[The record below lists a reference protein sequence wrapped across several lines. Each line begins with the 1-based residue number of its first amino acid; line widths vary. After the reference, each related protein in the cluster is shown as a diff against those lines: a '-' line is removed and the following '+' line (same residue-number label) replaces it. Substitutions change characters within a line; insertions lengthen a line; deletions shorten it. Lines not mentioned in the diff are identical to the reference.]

1 MRMRLSKKI
10 LPQLKGIINDMPTEA
25 IFELPEKVLQFGTG
39 VLLRGLPDYFIDKAN
54 KQNLFNGRTVIV
66 KSTDYGDIGAFE
78 EQDGLYT
85 QCVRGTSNQQI
96 VEEYII
102 NASVSRVLS
111 ARSQWNEVLKCAANP
126 DLEIIISNTTEVGI
140 ILVEEDGVEAD
151 PPISFP
157 AKLLAFLYERYKVFN
172 GDVSKGMVIVPT
184 ELITDNGNKLQSIVI
199 ELAHRNK
206 FDYAFIDWIENA
218 NCFCNSLVDRIV
230 PGKLP
235 SPDQKTIEAKLGYRD
250 ELMFMSEVYRLWAI
264 ESAHPKVQ
272 KALSFAGADEKVV
285 ISPDI
290 SKYRELKLR
299 LLNGTHTF
307 TCGLAHLAGFET
319 VKEAMGNT
327 MIGRYVYGLM
337 MNEIAPCITSDQL
350 PAHDVAEFANT
361 VIDRFRNP
369 FLDHKWINISL
380 QNTHKMKMRNVPLLL
395 KCYQQGL
402 NTQGYM
408 PLGFAAYILFMKCE
422 VGESGKYYGE
432 VNGEVYELQD
442 NHAAYYN
449 EVWKSNSLEELVQK
463 VLSNQSLWGTDL
475 TLLPGF
481 AVTVELYL
489 DSIISRG
496 VLGTLKM
503 FETSKNMLEKREV

>member
-1 MRMRLSKKI
+1 MSMRLSKKI
-10 LPQLKGIINDMPTEA
+10 LPQLNAIIDDAPTEG
-25 IFELPEKVLQFGTG
+25 IFQLPEKVLQFGTG

-54 KQNLFNGRTVIV
+54 KQNLFNGRIVIV
-66 KSTDYGDIGAFE
+66 KSTDNGDTSAFE
-78 EQDGLYT
+78 EQDGLYIH
-85 QCVRGTSNQQI
+85 CVRGTKNQQI
-96 VEEYII
+96 IEEYII

-140 ILVEEDGVEAD
+140 ILVEEDGLKTD
-151 PPISFP
+151 PPVSFP

-184 ELITDNGNKLQSIVI
+184 ELITDNGSKLQSIVI

-230 PGKLP
+230 PGKL
-235 SPDQKTIEAKLGYRD
+235 SLPDQKTIETKLGYKD
-250 ELMFMSEVYRLWAI
+250 ELMIVSEIYRLWAI
-264 ESAHPKVQ
+264 ESSHPKVK
-272 KALSFAGADEKVV
+272 KALSFAGADERVI

-290 SKYRELKLR
+290 SKYRELKIR

-319 VKEAMGNT
+319 VKEAIENK
-327 MIGRYVYGLM
+327 MIGRYVHGLM
-337 MNEIAPCITSDQL
+337 INEIAPCIISKEL
-350 PAHDVAEFANT
+350 SVSEVYEFANT
-361 VIDRFRNP
+361 VMDRFRNP

-380 QNTHKMKMRNVPLLL
+380 QYTHKMKTRNIPLLL
-395 KCYQQGL
+395 KYYQQGL
-402 NTQGYM
+402 NAQGYM
-408 PLGFAAYILFMKCE
+408 QLGFAAYILFMKCE
-422 VGESGKYYGE
+422 LGESGKYYGE

-442 NHAAYYN
+442 NQAAYYN
-449 EVWKSNSLEELVQK
+449 DVWKSNSLEEIVQN
-463 VLSNQSLWGTDL
+463 VLSNENLWGADL

-481 AVTVELYL
+481 AVTVEVYL
-489 DSIISRG
+489 DSIMNRG
-496 VLGTLKM
+496 MMETLAV
-503 FETSKNMLEKREV
+503 FETKKNMLQRREV